1 MFCFESRIR
10 YSECD
15 ASRKL
20 SPEALLNYF
29 QDCSPFQ
36 SETLGVGFDYLIPRN
51 LVWVLASWQII
62 IHRMPGLMEEIV
74 VGTFPYDFKGFLGS
88 RNFFLKTK
96 DGEMLAEANSFWT
109 LLNFDTMKPAMP
121 TKEHLAPYV
130 IEPKLD
136 MEYAGRKISVGDGGQ
151 VSEPIIVRKQHLDSN
166 NHVNN
171 GQYINI
177 ASDYLPEGFDIY
189 QIRAEYKKQAHLG
202 DVFLP
207 YVVTEKDKVVVSLR
221 DENGGVYMNA
231 EFTARN
237 GERK

>member
-1 MFCFESRIR
+1 
-10 YSECD
+10 
-15 ASRKL
+15 
-20 SPEALLNYF
+20 
-29 QDCSPFQ
+29 
-36 SETLGVGFDYLIPRN
+36 
-51 LVWVLASWQII
+51 
-62 IHRMPGLMEEIV
+62 
-74 VGTFPYDFKGFLGS
+74 
-88 RNFFLKTK
+88 
-96 DGEMLAEANSFWT
+96 MLAEANSLWT

-121 TKEHLAPYV
+121 TKQHLSPYI

-136 MEYAGRKISVGDGGQ
+136 MEYTSRKITVLDNGQ
-151 VSEPIIVRKQHLDSN
+151 VLEPVIIRKQHLDSN

-177 ASDYLPEGFDIY
+177 ASDYLPEGFDTY

-207 YVVTEKDKVVVSLR
+207 YVVTEAEKIIVSLR

-231 EFTARN
+231 EFMARN